1 MGLGKTIRVT
11 TLLVVPGLSLLAL
24 AIMGRLDTP
33 AIPGILLGIWTGLG
47 IGIVFLGLK
56 QEDRDAALSIRPK
69 PDAGALAPP
78 GSLLA
83 AIPMVHPTKNDQA
96 ERTAA
101 MLEELPELERA
112 AIEVEGGTSA
122 VKDTFGEVMS
132 LTANLNSDLEKIAV
146 GARKQ
151 AMRYQE
157 IGNLAEDMAESTSSV
172 SSRAEAMAA
181 SAGQT
186 LLSARSGAA
195 AITKTIDEM
204 KAIRNTVVENA
215 EKIRQLGDRSTR
227 IGEIV
232 TVIGGLANQTNLLA
246 LNAAIEAARAGEQGR
261 GFAVVASEVRRL
273 AERSNKAAKDIA
285 ELVGDITGQTSEA
298 ILAMQSGTEQVE
310 AGVVLA
316 DEAGRALGEIDR
328 VVEQSAS
335 EIRYISESAAQSAQR
350 IEELVRSI
358 EDISA
363 ITEENSVTIKQI
375 AEADWFSKAIRR
387 FENLAEDTH
396 QKSALVLEKVAAL
409 RRRTAS

>member
-11 TLLVVPGLSLLAL
+11 ALLVIPGLSLLAL

-33 AIPGILLGIWTGLG
+33 AIPDILLGIWAGLG
-47 IGIVFLGLK
+47 IGVVFLGAK
-56 QEDRDAALSIRPK
+56 REDRDPALSIRPK
-69 PDAGALAPP
+69 PDAGALAPAS
-78 GSLLA
+78 SLLA
-83 AIPMVHPTKNDQA
+83 AIPMVHPTKNDQV
-96 ERTAA
+96 ERAA
-101 MLEELPELERA
+101 AVLEELPELEQA
-112 AIEVEGGTSA
+112 ALEVEGGTSA

-157 IGNLAEDMAESTSSV
+157 IGNLAEDMAESTSGV

-195 AITKTIDEM
+195 AVTKTIDEM
-204 KAIRNTVVENA
+204 KAIRNTVIENA

-298 ILAMQSGTEQVE
+298 ILAMRSGTEQVE

-358 EDISA
+358 EDVAA